1 MKKDI
6 IMGVALCGASFIAI
20 SSVTSLIKERKEIK
34 DVLAKQ
40 NYAIKTLVEQVN
52 NLQFVAE
59 TADNGKVFPY
69 DKENF
74 EELA

>member
-6 IMGVALCGASFIAI
+6 IMRAALCGASFIAI

-40 NYAIKTLVEQVN
+40 NYAIKTLAEQVN

-59 TADNGKVFPY
+59 TADNGMIYIVGRR
-69 DKENF
+69 
-74 EELA
+74 

>member
-20 SSVTSLIKERKEIK
+20 GSVKSLIKERKEIK

-40 NYAIKTLVEQVN
+40 NNAIRTLAKQVED
-52 NLQFVAE
+52 LKFVAE
-59 TADNGKVFPY
+59 TADNGMIYIVGRR
-69 DKENF
+69 
-74 EELA
+74 

>member
-6 IMGVALCGASFIAI
+6 IMGIALCGASFIAI

-40 NYAIKTLVEQVN
+40 NHAIRTLAKQVD
-52 NLQFVAE
+52 NLKFVAE
-59 TADNGKVFPY
+59 TADNGMIYIVGRR
-69 DKENF
+69 
-74 EELA
+74 